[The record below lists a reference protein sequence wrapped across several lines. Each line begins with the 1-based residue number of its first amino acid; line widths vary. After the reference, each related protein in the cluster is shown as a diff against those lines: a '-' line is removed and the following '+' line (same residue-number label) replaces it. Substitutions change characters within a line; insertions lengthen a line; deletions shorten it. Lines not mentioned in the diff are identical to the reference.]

1 MPAAA
6 STTAA
11 RGPISRAENS
21 TAAHTIVTLA
31 PDTAVKCVMPAA
43 RKSRLVSAVNR
54 RGVAEDQGGQHR
66 GLIGRQHLASGGG
79 EPAAHGVSGPL
90 HRTGLAHRRPARRV
104 EHRDRQVVA
113 GGTADAR
120 A

>member
-1 MPAAA
+1 MAPITAARNTLAVGCTTMTKATSANAA

-43 RKSRLVSAVNR
+43 RNSRPVSAVT
-54 RGVAEDQGGQHR
+54 AEVSPRTRAGS
-66 GLIGRQHLASGGG
+66 I
-79 EPAAHGVSGPL
+79 AA
-90 HRTGLAHRRPARRV
+90 
-104 EHRDRQVVA
+104 
-113 GGTADAR
+113 
-120 A
+120 